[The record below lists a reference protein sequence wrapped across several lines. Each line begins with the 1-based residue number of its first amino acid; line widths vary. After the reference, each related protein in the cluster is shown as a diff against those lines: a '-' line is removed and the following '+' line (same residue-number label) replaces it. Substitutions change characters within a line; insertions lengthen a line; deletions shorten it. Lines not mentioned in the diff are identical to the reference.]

1 MILMD
6 RTGNLKK
13 VLCEW
18 AEARPPQL
26 DMAAAQSDTAV
37 AQPYLAV
44 FQLDKAMEGAL
55 CLDKYDCLHII
66 KGDCLHV
73 LIRIKA

>member
-55 CLDKYDCLHII
+55 IDPPRCYAIHQKTQCSFLDK
-66 KGDCLHV
+66 G
-73 LIRIKA
+73 